1 MDQQTAMLRE
11 QAINV
16 GVGMVSRSLEMVE
29 WKVEEKFSYKPDS
42 LYYKLNVKPNK
53 NQNASEFWSDIIYKL
68 FYNGGEALIIVTDD
82 NDLLIADDFDVEEYA
97 FYDNI
102 FKNVSIGSFTY
113 ERSFTAD
120 EVIFLEY
127 EQKDLSKLVGQ
138 LDNTYGELFNR
149 ILNVAMMT
157 GQVRAKV
164 KITGAMSKS
173 ENARK
178 AIQNYIDKLYGAF
191 RNNAIAIV
199 PEMDGMEYA
208 ENSSDSRNVSRI
220 DEVSNASNKY
230 LDATLQAIGIHPSLV
245 YGETSKTDI
254 EFYQERY
261 IINVIKPLA
270 QLIEREFNAKFFSE
284 SEYLSGS
291 RVVANTLKLEY
302 TNIFSLAPAMEKA
315 IGAKAMT
322 PNEVREAAGLERVE
336 NPEMDEFYITKNI
349 EGTSKGGDDDKQETN
364 SSNEETSNSNET

>member
-1 MDQQTAMLRE
+1 MLRE

-29 WKVEEKFSYKPDS
+29 WKVEERFTYKPDS

-82 NDLLIADDFDVEEYA
+82 NDLLIADSFDVEEYA

-149 ILNVAMMT
+149 ILSVAMMT
-157 GQVRAKV
+157 GQVRSEV

-173 ENARK
+173 ENAIK
-178 AIQNYIDKLYGAF
+178 AIQNYIDK
-191 RNNAIAIV
+191 
-199 PEMDGMEYA
+199 
-208 ENSSDSRNVSRI
+208 
-220 DEVSNASNKY
+220 
-230 LDATLQAIGIHPSLV
+230 IGRAHV
-245 YGETSKTDI
+245 
-254 EFYQERY
+254 
-261 IINVIKPLA
+261 
-270 QLIEREFNAKFFSE
+270 
-284 SEYLSGS
+284 
-291 RVVANTLKLEY
+291 
-302 TNIFSLAPAMEKA
+302 
-315 IGAKAMT
+315 
-322 PNEVREAAGLERVE
+322 
-336 NPEMDEFYITKNI
+336 
-349 EGTSKGGDDDKQETN
+349 
-364 SSNEETSNSNET
+364 